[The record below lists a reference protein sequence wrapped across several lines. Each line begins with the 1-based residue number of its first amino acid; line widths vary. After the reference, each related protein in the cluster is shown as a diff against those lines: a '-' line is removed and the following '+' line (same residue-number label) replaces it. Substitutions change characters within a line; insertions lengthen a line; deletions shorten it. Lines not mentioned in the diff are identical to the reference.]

1 MDVPRLRLAG
11 GAVRDKTRT
20 EHAGAKRGCGAY
32 YGRKVEA
39 KRVSNKARRRNDR
52 RAEGAR

>member
-1 MDVPRLRLAG
+1 VDVPRLRLAG